1 MSVIAITLC
10 CARYNYG
17 ESIGGKMTNTDQRT
31 LRIMRRIEIELKVI
45 LDEITVLDKHYGNI
59 KSIYDNV
66 RKEIMSI
73 QED

>member
-1 MSVIAITLC
+1 
-10 CARYNYG
+10 
-17 ESIGGKMTNTDQRT
+17 MTNTDQRT